1 MMKLKGKRSDSLI
14 KTAIL
19 IVLLSTCPWFQ
30 SVIAGQGLRLLQN
43 HPDGIYSEGD
53 EVRIM
58 LAWDQEGTDSAR
70 VRLLRDFK
78 AAGEWII
85 IRNEEDTVILFSE
98 VVSGPASYILEVNN
112 REGETAT
119 GLVVDPGS
127 FSPGTSRPSDL
138 SRFWKG
144 QKRKLRA
151 MPLVPSETRIQVS
164 APGYECF
171 DVELS
176 CPGPRPARGYL
187 ARPVQAMKGSLP
199 IVIYLHAAG
208 VYGDWCRSRPEIA
221 VRYASA
227 GKGAL
232 AFDLNAHGMLN
243 GQPDEYYR
251 DLEDNELKNYALT
264 GLEKREEVYFLG
276 MYLRLLRTIDYLT
289 GMPEWDG
296 KRILLIGESQG
307 GGQALAAAGLDPRV
321 SAVIATVPAMCD
333 WGAFLRGSKGSWPY
347 PFETGYDREKML
359 SALPYFDVA
368 HLLRGSLA
376 TIVAEIGLIDM
387 TCPAPTVFAALNQAR
402 GEKIIYTL
410 PYRGH
415 HMTQPDRN
423 EEWRKEVITP
433 IEEFISDYLK

>member
-1 MMKLKGKRSDSLI
+1 MELKGRRSDSLI
-14 KTAIL
+14 KTATL
-19 IVLLSTCPWFQ
+19 IALLSTCPWFQ
-30 SVIAGQGLRLLQN
+30 SAIAGQGLRLLQN

-53 EVRIM
+53 EARVM
-58 LAWDQEGTDSAR
+58 LAWDGEGSDSAR

-98 VVSGPASYILEVNN
+98 VVSGPASYILEVYN

-119 GLVVDPGS
+119 GLVADPGS
-127 FSPGTSRPSDL
+127 FIPGTSRPSDL
-138 SRFWKG
+138 SRFWKR

-151 MPLVPSETRIQVS
+151 MPLVPSETRIKVGD
-164 APGYECF
+164 PGYECF

-187 ARPVQAMKGSLP
+187 ARPVHAMKGSLP

-221 VRYASA
+221 LRYASA
-227 GKGAL
+227 GNGAL

-251 DLEDNELKNYALT
+251 DLEDNELKNYALK

-321 SAVIATVPAMCD
+321 SAVVATVPAMCD
-333 WGAFLRGSKGSWPY
+333 WGAFLRGSRSSWPY
-347 PFETGYDREKML
+347 PFETGYDREKMM

-368 HLLRGSLA
+368 HLLRGSRA

-387 TCPAPTVFAALNQAR
+387 TCPAPTVFAALNQAI

-423 EEWRKEVITP
+423 EQWRKEVIIP